1 MFLLIHQYV
10 QALKLNLQLYL
21 FMNEQLLLVFD
32 LIDDWLMFDFRVSA
46 QIWTFSSV
54 NVIFNF
60 KFKKNLKMLN
70 KYSLSGEVASKKLLS
85 FIKNT
90 AV

>member
-32 LIDDWLMFDFRVSA
+32 LIDDWLMFDFSVSRVSA

-54 NVIFNF
+54 NVIFSF
-60 KFKKNLKMLN
+60 KLKKK
-70 KYSLSGEVASKKLLS
+70 S
-85 FIKNT
+85 
-90 AV
+90 

>member
-32 LIDDWLMFDFRVSA
+32 LIDDWLTFDFSVSRVSA

-54 NVIFNF
+54 NVIK
-60 KFKKNLKMLN
+60 KFLK
-70 KYSLSGEVASKKLLS
+70 
-85 FIKNT
+85 
-90 AV
+90 